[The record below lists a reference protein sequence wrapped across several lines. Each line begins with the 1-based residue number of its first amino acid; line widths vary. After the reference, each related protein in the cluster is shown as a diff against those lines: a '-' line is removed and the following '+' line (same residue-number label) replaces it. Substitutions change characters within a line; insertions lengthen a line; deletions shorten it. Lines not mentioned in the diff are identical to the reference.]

1 MKIKLFCHSLLSDWN
16 HGNAHFLRGIVRELQ
31 RRGHDIDVLEPA
43 DGWSR
48 RNLLREAGPEAI
60 DAFQRECPGLASRTY
75 DPTELDLAVEL
86 DDAELVIVHDWNEP
100 ELVARIGAHRA
111 RGDYTLLFYDAHHRA
126 ASSPEQLAGFDL
138 SAYDAVL
145 AFGAVIRDVYV
156 ERGWARRV
164 FVWHEAADTALFRPL
179 ARNGRD
185 KSADLVWIGNWGD
198 GERSAELREF
208 LLEPARSLGLSGHVH
223 GVRYPPEAE
232 RAVSEAGLSYEGWL
246 PNYRA
251 PQVFAQHRV
260 TVHVPRRAYVQRIP
274 GVPTIR
280 VFEALAC
287 GIPLVSAPWDDCERL
302 FRAGEDYLVARDGT
316 EMKAHLATLLSDP
329 EAAAQ
334 LAANGVARVR
344 ERHTCAHRVDELLAI
359 VEEAH

>member
-16 HGNAHFLRGIVRELQ
+16 HGNAHFLRGIVRELGE
-31 RRGHDIDVLEPA
+31 RGHDIDVFEPA

-48 RNLLREAGPEAI
+48 RNLQRDAGPEAI
-60 DAFQRECPGLASRTY
+60 EAFQREFPGLASRTY
-75 DPTELDLAVEL
+75 DPAELDLEAEL
-86 DDAELVIVHDWNEP
+86 GDAELVIVHDWNEP

-126 ASSPEQLAGFDL
+126 VSSPEQLAAFDL

-145 AFGAVIRDVYV
+145 AFGAVIRDVYI
-156 ERGWARRV
+156 ERGWARRA
-164 FVWHEAADTALFRPL
+164 FVWHEAADAALFRPP
-179 ARNGRD
+179 ANGRD

-208 LLEPARSLGLSGHVH
+208 LLEPARSLGLSGHVY
-223 GVRYPPEAE
+223 GVRYPPEAQ
-232 RAVSEAGLSYEGWL
+232 RAVSDAGLSYEGWL

-251 PQVFAQHRV
+251 PQAFAQHHV
-260 TVHVPRRAYVQRIP
+260 TVHVPRRAYVRRIP

-287 GIPLVSAPWDDCERL
+287 GIPLVSAPWNDCEQL
-302 FRAGEDYLVARDGT
+302 FRAGEDYLIARDGT
-316 EMKAHLATLLSDP
+316 EMKAHLATLLSDR

-344 ERHTCAHRVDELLAI
+344 ERHTCAHRVDELLGI
-359 VEEAH
+359 VEEL